1 MEFSTQYDVEAPIE
15 FVWTQASNF
24 TMLERQALRRGA
36 EVKRKDSLATPGV
49 GAEWDIRFQF
59 RSKDRE
65 VNAKITS
72 FDVPNRYTVMSTSG
86 SIDGVCVVDLV
97 ALSPKRTRLTV
108 TFDLTAKS
116 LGSRLMLQSLKM
128 AKSGLNT
135 RFEDRVAG
143 MARDIQDRY
152 RATQGGGSS
161 SRA

>member
-1 MEFSTQYDVEAPIE
+1 MDFSTRYDVEAPIE

-24 TMLERQALRRGA
+24 TVLERQALRRGA
-36 EVKRKDSLATPGV
+36 DVERKDTLATPGV

-65 VNAKITS
+65 VNAKITT
-72 FDVPNRYTVMSTSG
+72 FDAPNRYTVISTSG

-108 TFDLTAKS
+108 TLDLSAKS

-128 AKSGLNT
+128 AKSGLNK
-135 RFEDRVAG
+135 RFEDRVAS
-143 MARDIQDRY
+143 MASDIQDRY
-152 RATQGGGSS
+152 HAAQGG
-161 SRA
+161 A

>member
-1 MEFSTQYDVEAPIE
+1 MDFSTRYDVEAPIE

-24 TMLERQALRRGA
+24 TVLERQALRRGA
-36 EVKRKDSLATPGV
+36 DVERKDTLATPGV

-65 VNAKITS
+65 VNAKITT
-72 FDVPNRYTVMSTSG
+72 FDAPNRYTVISTSG

-108 TFDLTAKS
+108 TLDLSAKS

-128 AKSGLNT
+128 AKSGLNK
-135 RFEDRVAG
+135 RFEDREAS
-143 MARDIQDRY
+143 MASDIQDRY
-152 RATQGGGSS
+152 HATQGG
-161 SRA
+161 A

>member
-1 MEFSTQYDVEAPIE
+1 MDFSTRYDVDAPIE

-24 TMLERQALRRGA
+24 TVLERQALRRGA
-36 EVKRKDSLATPGV
+36 DVERKDTLATPGV

-65 VNAKITS
+65 VNAKITT
-72 FDVPNRYTVMSTSG
+72 FDAPNRYTVISTSG

-108 TFDLTAKS
+108 TLDLSAKS

-128 AKSGLNT
+128 AKSGLNK
-135 RFEDRVAG
+135 RFEDRVAS
-143 MARDIQDRY
+143 MASDIQDRY
-152 RATQGGGSS
+152 HATQGG
-161 SRA
+161 A

>member
-49 GAEWDIRFQF
+49 RAEWDIRFQF
-59 RSKDRE
+59 RSKYRE

-135 RFEDRVAG
+135 RFEDRVAS

-152 RATQGGGSS
+152 RATQGGGAS

>member
-1 MEFSTQYDVEAPIE
+1 MDFSTRYDVDAPIE

-24 TMLERQALRRGA
+24 TVLERQALRHGA
-36 EVKRKDSLATPGV
+36 DVERKDTLATPGV

-65 VNAKITS
+65 VNAKITT
-72 FDVPNRYTVMSTSG
+72 FDAPNRYTVISTSG

-108 TFDLTAKS
+108 TLDLSAKS

-128 AKSGLNT
+128 AKSGLNK
-135 RFEDRVAG
+135 RFEDRVAS
-143 MARDIQDRY
+143 MASDIQDRY
-152 RATQGGGSS
+152 HATQGG
-161 SRA
+161 A

>member
-1 MEFSTQYDVEAPIE
+1 MDFSTRYDVEAPIE

-24 TMLERQALRRGA
+24 TVLERQALRRGA
-36 EVKRKDSLATPGV
+36 DVERKDTLATPGV

-65 VNAKITS
+65 VNAKITT
-72 FDVPNRYTVMSTSG
+72 FDAPNRYTVISTSG

-108 TFDLTAKS
+108 TLDLTAKS

-128 AKSGLNT
+128 AKSGLNK
-135 RFEDRVAG
+135 RFEDRVAS
-143 MARDIQDRY
+143 MASEIQDRY
-152 RATQGGGSS
+152 RTTQGG
-161 SRA
+161 A

>member
-1 MEFSTQYDVEAPIE
+1 MDFSTRYDVDAPIE

-24 TMLERQALRRGA
+24 TVLERQALRRGA
-36 EVKRKDSLATPGV
+36 DVERKDTLATPGV

-65 VNAKITS
+65 VNAKITT
-72 FDVPNRYTVMSTSG
+72 FDAPNRYTVISTSG

-108 TFDLTAKS
+108 TLDLTAKS

-128 AKSGLNT
+128 AKSGLNK
-135 RFEDRVAG
+135 RFEDRVAS
-143 MARDIQDRY
+143 MASDIQDRY
-152 RATQGGGSS
+152 HATQGG
-161 SRA
+161 A

>member
-1 MEFSTQYDVEAPIE
+1 MDFSTRYDVEAPIE

-24 TMLERQALRRGA
+24 TVLERQALRRGA
-36 EVKRKDSLATPGV
+36 DVERKDTLATPGV

-65 VNAKITS
+65 VNAKITT
-72 FDVPNRYTVMSTSG
+72 FDAPNRYTVISTSG

-108 TFDLTAKS
+108 TLDLSAKS

-128 AKSGLNT
+128 AKSGLNK
-135 RFEDRVAG
+135 RFEDRVAS
-143 MARDIQDRY
+143 MASDIQDRY
-152 RATQGGGSS
+152 HATQGG
-161 SRA
+161 A